1 MSKKDLSPSKA
12 VTEFKHESRKNIH
25 MELEHAAN
33 VTLDII

>member
-12 VTEFKHESRKNIH
+12 VTEFKQESRKNIH